1 MKHEHA
7 LSLEAFD
14 DQVAWIPHW
23 GTIFDKRSTEALAH
37 FEAAKELVVQMQRMQ
52 HNPLHAEVK
61 DVCASERA
69 RVSVALWLMRARLN
83 VDVRLTSLDAWELSK
98 SVRRVVSRNAR
109 EAMDAQD
116 SI

>member
-69 RVSVALWLMRARLN
+69 RVSLALWLMRARLN
-83 VDVRLTSLDAWELSK
+83 VDVRLTSKKCSR
-98 SVRRVVSRNAR
+98 SRTRVGHMRVKLNSGQTMRPV
-109 EAMDAQD
+109 
-116 SI
+116 

>member
-37 FEAAKELVVQMQRMQ
+37 FEAAKELVVQMQR
-52 HNPLHAEVK
+52 EGT
-61 DVCASERA
+61 
-69 RVSVALWLMRARLN
+69 VAADTFSPPQGFWVILPGATLGTLLLK
-83 VDVRLTSLDAWELSK
+83 VP
-98 SVRRVVSRNAR
+98 
-109 EAMDAQD
+109 
-116 SI
+116 

>member
-1 MKHEHA
+1 
-7 LSLEAFD
+7 
-14 DQVAWIPHW
+14 
-23 GTIFDKRSTEALAH
+23 
-37 FEAAKELVVQMQRMQ
+37 MQRMQ

-61 DVCASERA
+61 DVCASERV
-69 RVSVALWLMRARLN
+69 RVSLALWLMRARLN